1 MVIKLYLINLYSIYC
16 KMAIPNEEMK
26 SILIFLVTMG
36 LILLVRKV
44 DVKVLNKELNKKKE

>member
-16 KMAIPNEEMK
+16 KMAIPNEKMK

>member
-1 MVIKLYLINLYSIYC
+1 MIKLYLINLYSIYC
-16 KMAIPNEEMK
+16 KMAIPNEKMK